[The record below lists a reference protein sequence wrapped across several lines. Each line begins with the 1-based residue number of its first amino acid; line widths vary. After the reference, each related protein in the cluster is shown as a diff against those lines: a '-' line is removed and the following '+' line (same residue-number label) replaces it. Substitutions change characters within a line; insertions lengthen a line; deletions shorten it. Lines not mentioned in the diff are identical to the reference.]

1 MSTILIGV
9 DRSERSEDA
18 IAFAGQLA
26 AASGAQVIVACAFPD
41 TAAHNYADLR
51 DAALDTAYALSR
63 RLEGVDPRLI
73 SIRSPAGA
81 PAEALQALAHSE
93 RAELI
98 VVGSTHT
105 GRLGRVVP
113 GGTAEKLLSG
123 APCAVAVVPRGY
135 RADGGPVRIGVA
147 YDGSA
152 EARAALS
159 AAVALAPAFGAELE
173 LIGVAAGVVSPE
185 DGVLQGGLDA
195 AITTVPGEIRT
206 HASLEAGD
214 PAEEIARRSADFDLL
229 VTGSR
234 GYGPLRSVLAG
245 GVSGRLLRA
254 ARCPLIVVPRGA
266 TLGDAA

>member
-9 DRSERSEDA
+9 DSSERSEDA
-18 IAFAGQLA
+18 IAFAGRLA

-41 TAAHNYADLR
+41 TSDHHYAELR
-51 DAALDTAYALSR
+51 DAALDTAYAMSR
-63 RLEGVDPRLI
+63 RLVGVDPRLI

-81 PAEALQALAHSE
+81 PADALRALAHSE
-93 RAELI
+93 GAELI

-105 GRLGRVVP
+105 GRLSRVLP

-135 RADGGPVRIGVA
+135 RAETVPVRIGVA
-147 YDGSA
+147 YDGST
-152 EARAALS
+152 EARSALS

-173 LIGVAAGVVSPE
+173 LIGVATGVVSPE
-185 DGVLQGGLDA
+185 DGVLHGGLEA
-195 AITTVPGEIRT
+195 AITTVPGEIRAHST
-206 HASLEAGD
+206 LEAGD
-214 PAEEIARRSADFDLL
+214 PAEEIARRSADLDLL

-234 GYGPLRSVLAG
+234 GYGPLRAVLAG

-254 ARCPLIVVPRGA
+254 ASCPVLVVPRGVA
-266 TLGDAA
+266 S